1 MATIFWNSEGF
12 VLVDFLGRQKIVTG
26 AYYVE
31 VMRKLRAELAEKR
44 PGKLNREILF
54 HCDNALVHS
63 SRVAKKILR
72 GF

>member
-12 VLVDFLGRQKIVTG
+12 LLVDCLERRKAVTG

-31 VMRKLRAELAEKR
+31 VLRKLGAGLAEKR

-54 HCDNALVHS
+54 HCDNASVRS
-63 SRVAKKILR
+63 SRVAKEILR